1 MMNVIACVILLL
13 AAAPTAQA
21 ADLIPSDVRD
31 HVSQRIEQ
39 GECVGLVVGVV
50 EAQGTTT
57 LCRGRMAVDAE
68 RLVDESTIFEI
79 GSITKVFTAILL
91 AEMAQRGLVGLDDPV
106 RQLLPST
113 AAVPARDG
121 KQITLRHLATHR
133 SGLPRMPEN
142 FASADEGN
150 PYADYGE
157 DDLLQFLATYELTR
171 EIGAQYEYSNLG
183 AGLLGLA
190 ISRRSGMSYAEL
202 VHERICAPLGLDD
215 TSVELSAE
223 QRSRLARGHAGTA
236 PAKNW
241 DFDAL
246 AGAGALRSTARD
258 MLRFLRANLLLDETP
273 LAPALQA
280 THRERCETGQPE
292 SFVALGWHV
301 RTKNDRAI
309 IWHNGGTG
317 GYRSFCGFDPATKR
331 GVVVL
336 SNSTSDIDD
345 IGFHLLEPAFALK
358 PVRSVAAV
366 ADATLDRYI
375 GYYEL
380 QPGLV
385 FHITREGNQ
394 LFAQLTG
401 QDKFPVYPES
411 QTEFFFKVVDA
422 QLSFVAGTGG
432 AVDHVVLHQN
442 GDRKAKRLAN
452 YQPPARVEVAVDPA
466 LLARYVGKYELAPGM
481 HFDVRLDGDHL
492 AIKLGSQPRFPV
504 FAESESKFFYQV
516 IEAQITFIQDDAG
529 KVTSLILHQGG
540 LDQTAKKIE

>member
-1 MMNVIACVILLL
+1 MIVWLLL
-13 AAAPTAQA
+13 AAPPAQA
-21 ADLIPSDVRD
+21 IDLIPADVREI
-31 HVSQRIEQ
+31 VAQRVEQ

-50 EAQGTTT
+50 EPQGTTT
-57 LCRGRMAVDAE
+57 LSRGRMATDSE
-68 RLVDESTIFEI
+68 RLVDENTIFEI

-91 AEMAQRGLVGLDDPV
+91 ADMAQQGLVGLDDPV
-106 RQLLPST
+106 RDLLPAT
-113 AAVPARDG
+113 ASVPSRDA

-142 FASADEGN
+142 FAPADDGN

-157 DDLLQFLATYELTR
+157 DDLLQFLAKYELSR
-171 EIGAQYEYSNLG
+171 ETDAQYEYSNFG
-183 AGLLGLA
+183 AGLLGFA
-190 ISRRSGMSYAEL
+190 IARRAGMSYSQL
-202 VHERICAPLGLDD
+202 VRERISIPLNLRD
-215 TSVELSAE
+215 TCVELSAG
-223 QRSRLARGHAGTA
+223 QRERLAQGHVGTA

-246 AGAGALRSTARD
+246 AGAGALRSTVPD
-258 MLRFLRANLLLDETP
+258 MLRFLRANMQLDETP

-280 THRERCETGQPE
+280 AQRERHETGQPGL
-292 SFVALGWHV
+292 FIALGWHV
-301 RTKNDRAI
+301 RTKDERTF

-336 SNSTSDIDD
+336 GNSTSDVDD

-358 PVRSVAAV
+358 PVRPVVTVPVS
-366 ADATLDRYI
+366 TLDRYV

-385 FHITREGNQ
+385 FHITREESQ

-401 QDKFPVYPES
+401 QAKFPVYPES
-411 QTEFFFKVVDA
+411 ETEFFFKVVDA
-422 QLSFVAGTGG
+422 QLSFVAEAGG
-432 AVDHVVLHQN
+432 AIDHVVLHQN

-452 YQPPARVEVAVDPA
+452 YEPPVHAEVSVDPA
-466 LLARYVGKYELAPGM
+466 ILARYVGQYELAPGM
-481 HFDVRLDGDHL
+481 RFDVRLEGERL

-504 FAESESKFFYQV
+504 FAESETKFFYKV
-516 IEAQITFIQDDAG
+516 IEAQITFNLDGAG
-529 KVTSLILHQGG
+529 KVTSLILHQSGAN
-540 LDQTAKKIE
+540 QTAMKIE